1 MFNFSRFNIQ
11 KFNIVNVTE
20 SDFAYSDTFAEAFG
34 SDSILSIGLTL
45 TETHEE
51 DFDSFTD
58 VIVGFRYAET
68 FVETFDM
75 SLAMLI
81 NSYVIETHA
90 EDIIAGIVVAGDSP
104 LVETHTDN
112 LVAGVKLGID
122 IPLWDKFMANYRK
135 TVDAKEAMTEL
146 MMELIDGTL
155 LGSTEEERTENWK
168 VFKTLIPRGFSTKS
182 VSKQSNTKVNRY
194 NPSSD
199 EDYFLG
205 TVDMNNEGLEIV
217 LNPYQDNTD
226 VSPPQQIIAD
236 RGGDLSNKL
245 NELTKFSKQE
255 MLNEIGIRND
265 ITIDSSEIDK
275 KKFREWLINKGIAA
289 ISKMPKKL
297 VKISKFFWVGKF
309 PVVDILS

>member
-122 IPLWDKFMANYRK
+122 IPSGEIIH
-135 TVDAKEAMTEL
+135 VEI
-146 MMELIDGTL
+146 ID
-155 LGSTEEERTENWK
+155 S
-168 VFKTLIPRGFSTKS
+168 FI
-182 VSKQSNTKVNRY
+182 
-194 NPSSD
+194 SSD
-199 EDYFLG
+199 NFDNEYAVIDVTIPAGGVLILDSDFFTALLNSVNVLDTYSGDWAYLDRDVVNISISSG
-205 TVDMNNEGLEIV
+205 TGTTL
-217 LNPYQDNTD
+217 DN
-226 VSPPQQIIAD
+226 QI
-236 RGGDLSNKL
+236 LYTEKYL
-245 NELTKFSKQE
+245 
-255 MLNEIGIRND
+255 
-265 ITIDSSEIDK
+265 
-275 KKFREWLINKGIAA
+275 
-289 ISKMPKKL
+289 
-297 VKISKFFWVGKF
+297 
-309 PVVDILS
+309 